1 MYVFSNF
8 IFRQIGGV
16 IQFLLILLR
25 LFLNFWDFLALSEYG
40 MVLLVQILKGRA

>member
-1 MYVFSNF
+1 MF
-8 IFRQIGGV
+8 IIKFYNPPNWWCK
-16 IQFLLILLR
+16 FLLIWLR